1 MSGVIGSAI
10 SAFGIGFAIGFSLIM
25 AIGAQ
30 NAFVLRQGLTR
41 RHVFAV
47 ALFCAGSDALLIAA
61 GVSGISIFIL
71 EFATRHSALLFGF
84 ASLWLAAY
92 GALRSRDAI
101 RGNANMTYQD
111 GVEMGLVPTLAI
123 TAMLTF
129 GNPHVYLDT
138 IVLIGTVSLQFEAM
152 NKLYY
157 GIGAAISSF
166 VFFFS
171 LAYGAKFLSPYME
184 RPNAWRILDAGIAVI
199 MFALALSMLRAGG
212 LI

>member
-1 MSGVIGSAI
+1 MYGVMGSTV
-10 SAFGIGFAIGFSLIM
+10 SAFGTGFAIGFSLIM

-30 NAFVLRQGLTR
+30 NAFVLRQGLMR
-41 RHVFAV
+41 RHVFAI

-61 GVSGISIFIL
+61 GVGGISLFIA

-84 ASLWLAAY
+84 ASLWLAVY
-92 GALRSRDAI
+92 GALRLRDAI
-101 RGNANMTYQD
+101 RGDANLTHHN
-111 GVEMGLVPTLAI
+111 GAVMGLVPTLAI
-123 TAMLTF
+123 TTMLTF

-138 IVLIGTVSLQFEAM
+138 VVLIGAVSLQFEATD
-152 NKLYY
+152 KLYY
-157 GIGAAISSF
+157 GLGAVFSSF

-171 LAYGAKFLSPYME
+171 LAYGAKYLAPTME
-184 RPNAWRILDAGIAVI
+184 QPNAWRILDAGIAII

>member
-1 MSGVIGSAI
+1 MFGLMTPAM
-10 SAFGIGFAIGFSLIM
+10 SAFCTGFAIGFSLIM

-30 NAFVLRQGLTR
+30 NAFVLRQGLMR

-47 ALFCAGSDALLIAA
+47 ALFCAGADALLIAA
-61 GVSGISIFIL
+61 GVGGVSLFIA
-71 EFATRHSALLFGF
+71 EFAACHSALLFGF
-84 ASLWLAAY
+84 ASLWLTVY
-92 GALRSRDAI
+92 GALRLRDAV
-101 RGNANMTYQD
+101 RGD
-111 GVEMGLVPTLAI
+111 GHIAHHNWAQTGLVPTLAT

-138 IVLIGTVSLQFEAM
+138 VVLIGAVSLQFEAM

-157 GIGAAISSF
+157 GLGAAISSF

-171 LAYGAKFLSPYME
+171 LVYCAKHFAPYME
-184 RPNAWRILDAGIAVI
+184 RPNAWRILDACIAAI
-199 MFALALSMLRAGG
+199 MFALALSMLRSGG